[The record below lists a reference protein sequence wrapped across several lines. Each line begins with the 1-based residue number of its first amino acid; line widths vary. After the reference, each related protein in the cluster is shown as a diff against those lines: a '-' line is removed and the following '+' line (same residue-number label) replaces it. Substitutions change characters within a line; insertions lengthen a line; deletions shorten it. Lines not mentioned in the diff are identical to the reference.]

1 MTDDHTLSPAD
12 AWAAFEAR
20 DRAYDGRFVVGVTT
34 TGIYCRPSCPARR
47 PKRENTRLL
56 ADPAAAEALGL
67 RACLRCRPGEVA
79 RDRRAVL
86 DVVALIAGSEEPP
99 TLAELGRATGY
110 SPAHL
115 QRLFTRALGVSP
127 AAYARERRT
136 ARERAAL
143 RNEATVTDAIGA
155 AGHGSASGFYARAD
169 DRLGMTPSAW
179 RRSGAG
185 VTVRWTSV
193 STTLGELTIAATERG
208 VCRVAFGLGEEALR
222 ADFVQAELERDDAG
236 LAALAAD
243 VVAAVERP
251 GRPHD
256 LPLDVAGTA
265 FQQAVWQELARVPPG
280 ETVSYAA
287 LAVRAGSP
295 GAARAAGTACGANKV
310 AVLIPCHRAVRADGS
325 LGGYAWGLDVKEEL
339 LSRERDQTKL

>member
-1 MTDDHTLSPAD
+1 MTDDHTLSLAD

-56 ADPAAAEALGL
+56 PDPAAAEALGL
-67 RACLRCRPGEVA
+67 RPCLRCRPGEVA

-155 AGHGSASGFYARAD
+155 AGHGGASGFYARAD

-179 RRSGAG
+179 RSGGAG
-185 VTVRWTSV
+185 VTIRWTV
-193 STTLGELTIAATERG
+193 VATTLGELLIAATARG
-208 VCRVAFGLGEEALR
+208 VCRVAFGLDEAILR
-222 ADFVQAELERDDAG
+222 AQFPAAELVRDN
-236 LAALAAD
+236 AALATLAAG
-243 VVAAVERP
+243 VVAVVERP
-251 GRPHD
+251 DQPHD

-287 LAVRAGSP
+287 LAVRAGKP

-325 LGGYAWGLDVKEEL
+325 LGGYAWGLDVKEEI